1 MNLDQEKAPSGKNQT
16 VGMQPHKP
24 WWKRSHNQR
33 CKLVRGEKADKLPPP
48 PPSLQLLQNGMGAI
62 GSIIDLFA
70 AEAVSGMDWFLYFFN
85 CHNWN
90 TFFFPFT
97 SHFDSY
103 FNQDQ
108 LHLHLTPTQL

>member
-1 MNLDQEKAPSGKNQT
+1 
-16 VGMQPHKP
+16 
-24 WWKRSHNQR
+24 
-33 CKLVRGEKADKLPPP
+33 
-48 PPSLQLLQNGMGAI
+48 MGAI

-90 TFFFPFT
+90 TYLFPFT

-108 LHLHLTPTQL
+108 LQPSSSWATVRASSSSNSLIPSLWKKLKSTSGKVWLPELVKCQRR